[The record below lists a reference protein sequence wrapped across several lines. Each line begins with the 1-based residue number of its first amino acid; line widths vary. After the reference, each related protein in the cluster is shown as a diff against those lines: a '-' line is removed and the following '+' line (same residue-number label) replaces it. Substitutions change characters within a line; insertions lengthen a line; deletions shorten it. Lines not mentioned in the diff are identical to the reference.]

1 MYKDPLGCFDYEIY
15 RKLNREK
22 IYERMKKYRE
32 ENKDKISEKNAKYH
46 ETNKE
51 IINAKRRLKYTE
63 KKLEELNASSG
74 DKKADCDL
82 TDY

>member
-1 MYKDPLGCFDYEIY
+1 MYKDPFGFFDYEIY

-22 IYERMKKYRE
+22 IYNRMKEYRE
-32 ENKDKISEKNAKYH
+32 KNKETISQKNAKYH

-51 IINAKRRLKYTE
+51 IINAKRRLKYSE
-63 KKLEELNASSG
+63 KKKEQSEGSSG
-74 DKKADCDL
+74 ETNESCDL